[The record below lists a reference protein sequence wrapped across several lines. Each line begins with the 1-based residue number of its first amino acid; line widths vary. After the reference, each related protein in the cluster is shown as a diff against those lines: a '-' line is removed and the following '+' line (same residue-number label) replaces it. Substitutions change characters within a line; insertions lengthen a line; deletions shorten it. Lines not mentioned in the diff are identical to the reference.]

1 LINDSYGHLADDRPT
16 GHDDRMP
23 TVPRALLLDFGG
35 VIVDGEHRPGWHE
48 VLAET
53 IHTLLRSRLPTAPA
67 VATVTADLLAGM
79 AAYGRWCDA
88 MCRPYAPTELSHE
101 QFWSDF
107 VASDWPA
114 AAREVILGHATTLCH
129 RLGEVYHSWQVRPGL
144 AELLAEASRT
154 GTLLAVVSNT
164 LYGSAHRDFLERA
177 GLADRFSVQMY
188 SDEAGVRKP
197 NPELLRRAVGALG
210 VPAEQAW
217 YVGDTLSRD
226 VLCGRRARVGV
237 TVLMRSS
244 RTEYDLLAPAARPDY
259 VVADPYELRALLG
272 REAAGAARH
281 RA

>member
-1 LINDSYGHLADDRPT
+1 
-16 GHDDRMP
+16 MP
-23 TVPRALLLDFGG
+23 SVPRALLLDFGG
-35 VIVDGEHRPGWHE
+35 VIVDGEHRPGWQD

-53 IHTLLRSRLPTAPA
+53 IHTLLRSRLPAAPPI
-67 VATVTADLLAGM
+67 ATVTADLLAGT

-88 MCRPYAPTELSHE
+88 MCRPYAPSELRHE

-114 AAREVILGHATTLCH
+114 AAREVVLGHATTLCH
-129 RLGEVYHSWQVRPGL
+129 RLGEVYHSWQVRPGI
-144 AELLAEASRT
+144 ADVLAEASRA
-154 GTLLAVVSNT
+154 GALLAVVSNT

-177 GLADRFSVQMY
+177 GLADRFSVQLY

-197 NPELLRRAVGALG
+197 NPELIGRALGALG
-210 VPAEQAW
+210 VPAEHAW
-217 YVGDTLSRD
+217 FVGDTLSRD

-244 RTEYDLLAPAARPDY
+244 RTEYDLLAPSTRPDY

-272 REAAGAARH
+272 REAAGAPRH
-281 RA
+281 RL